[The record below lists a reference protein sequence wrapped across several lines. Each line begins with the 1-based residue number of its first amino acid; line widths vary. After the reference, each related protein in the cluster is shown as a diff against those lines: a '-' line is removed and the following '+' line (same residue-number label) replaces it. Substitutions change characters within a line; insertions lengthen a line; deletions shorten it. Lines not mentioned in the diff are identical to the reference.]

1 MNFLPNGAIMQET
14 YFKQLVIF
22 KVVLF
27 VLIIIWGGTV
37 QMNNGNNSDVNNFS
51 TIRNLLFALFSLSYF
66 FASYKI
72 YKFKNVG
79 KRLFIL
85 LVLTFIVLGF
95 LGEFFY
101 SLEINQDLFY
111 LIIFYIV
118 SPLFFVV
125 QGIVAGMLYFSKFSD
140 NFK

>member
-1 MNFLPNGAIMQET
+1 MHET
-14 YFKQLVIF
+14 YFKQLIIIN
-22 KVVLF
+22 VVLF

-37 QMNNGNNSDVNNFS
+37 QMNDGNNSEVNNFS
-51 TIRNLLFALFSLSYF
+51 TIRNFLFALFSFSYF

-79 KRLFIL
+79 KKLFVP
-85 LVLTFIVLGF
+85 LVLTFIILGF
-95 LGEFFY
+95 LGEFLY

-125 QGIVAGMLYFSKFSD
+125 QGIVAGMLYFSEISNNFS
-140 NFK
+140 

>member
-1 MNFLPNGAIMQET
+1 MQET
-14 YFKQLVIF
+14 YFKQLIIF

-27 VLIIIWGGTV
+27 LLIIIWGGNA
-37 QMNNGNNSDVNNFS
+37 QMNDTNGSGVNNFS
-51 TIRNLLFALFSLSYF
+51 TIRNLLFTLFSLSYF
-66 FASYKI
+66 FVSYKI

-79 KRLFIL
+79 RKLFIP
-85 LVLTFIVLGF
+85 LVITFIVLGF
-95 LGEFFY
+95 LGELVY

-125 QGIVAGMLYFSKFSD
+125 QGIVAGMLYFSELSEIFS
-140 NFK
+140 

>member
-1 MNFLPNGAIMQET
+1 MHET
-14 YFKQLVIF
+14 YFKQIITI

-27 VLIIIWGGTV
+27 LLIIIWGGTV
-37 QMNNGNNSDVNNFS
+37 QMNDGNNSEVNNFS
-51 TIRNLLFALFSLSYF
+51 NTRNLLFALFSLSYF

-72 YKFKNVG
+72 YKFKNIG
-79 KRLFIL
+79 KKLFIP
-85 LVLTFIVLGF
+85 LVLTFIILGF
-95 LGEFFY
+95 LGEFLY

-125 QGIVAGMLYFSKFSD
+125 QGIVAGMLYFSEISNNFS
-140 NFK
+140 